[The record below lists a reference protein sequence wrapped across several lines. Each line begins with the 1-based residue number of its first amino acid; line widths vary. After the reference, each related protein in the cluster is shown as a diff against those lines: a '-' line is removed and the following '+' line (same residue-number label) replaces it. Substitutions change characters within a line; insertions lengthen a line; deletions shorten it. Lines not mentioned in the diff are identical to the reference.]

1 MQPILSV
8 CKEAQVS
15 PQDCIVVGDTSAD
28 TQMGYNAGVG
38 LMVGVLTGPGT
49 AEYLLDNG
57 ADAIVPNIAYL
68 PKILGCSKIRTMH
81 SGLAFENF
89 FAAPIDGLNQM
100 AATFIEEENA
110 NYEDMVEQVKLL
122 QEHEGMFWDSIF
134 ETAEGVKLSGLAFV
148 NFFAAPIDGLN
159 QMAAA
164 FIEEENA
171 NYEDIVEHVI
181 AARI

>member
-1 MQPILSV
+1 
-8 CKEAQVS
+8 
-15 PQDCIVVGDTSAD
+15 
-28 TQMGYNAGVG
+28 
-38 LMVGVLTGPGT
+38 
-49 AEYLLDNG
+49 
-57 ADAIVPNIAYL
+57 
-68 PKILGCSKIRTMH
+68 MH

-100 AATFIEEENA
+100 AAAFIEEENA

-164 FIEEENA
+164 SIEEENA